1 MRKFTLLLVAMVL
14 SLFNA
19 AQAKDITIYVQAD
32 QQPNIHFWNVSNE
45 STEWPGQAMTA
56 TTTVTNL
63 QGEEVTFYYKTFTD
77 LADDAAI
84 SFLFNFNGDEDKTAD
99 INGISDDHYYI
110 FNGNHEYEDITNQ
123 FRNVDDAVIGAV
135 QLPGDYCSWT
145 GDNAPLTNV
154 DARTFTITPDFSAV
168 TSDIVTFKLL
178 VNSGS
183 SWYWLGYNEVNVEAP
198 DGWAQEAASDQNIQ
212 LNIGAIGTKD
222 YTITATWDGGDNA
235 AANWTVK
242 IEADADAI
250 IEKVQLPGSY
260 CGWNGDNAVLTKK
273 GDRTYTYTLD
283 LTASTNASETFKL
296 LVNNRHWL
304 GYYDLVSVDAPEG
317 WAQEAESD
325 GNIQLNLET
334 AGVKE
339 FTVTATWAGGV
350 VASAGWTVKVDSITT
365 GINELTRQNE
375 QDNITRKAVYDL
387 QGRLIAAD
395 GAAVNALGT
404 LSKGMYIVNGK
415 KVIMK

>member
-1 MRKFTLLLVAMVL
+1 MRKFTLFLVAMVL

-63 QGEEVTFYYKTFTD
+63 KGEEVTLYYKTFAD
-77 LADDAAI
+77 LEDDAAI
-84 SFLFNFNGDEDKTAD
+84 SFLFNFNGDEDKTTD
-99 INGISDDHYYI
+99 INGISASRYYH
-110 FNGNHEYEDITNQ
+110 FKGNHEYEDITDQ
-123 FRNVDDAVIGAV
+123 FVNVEDAVIGAV

-145 GDNAPLTNV
+145 GDNSPLTKI
-154 DARTFTITPDFSAV
+154 DEKTYAITPDFSAV

-178 VNSGS
+178 VNSGDN
-183 SWYWLGYNEVNVEAP
+183 WYWLGYNDLKVDAP

-365 GINELTRQNE
+365 GINELTRQDE

-395 GAAVNALGT
+395 GAAVSALGT